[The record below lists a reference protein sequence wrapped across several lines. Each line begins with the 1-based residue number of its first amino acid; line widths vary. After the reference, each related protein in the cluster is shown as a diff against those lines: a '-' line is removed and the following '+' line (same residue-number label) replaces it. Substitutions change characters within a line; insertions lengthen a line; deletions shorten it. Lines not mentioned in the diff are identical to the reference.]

1 MLLAM
6 TPSNEDTTI
15 SRKPKDQFIDGV
27 FNLFI
32 HIIIIREF
40 KKNVYKKVWF
50 FFLVEFVGGA

>member
-27 FNLFI
+27 FN
-32 HIIIIREF
+32 
-40 KKNVYKKVWF
+40 
-50 FFLVEFVGGA
+50 FFLLTYLNIFANLKKKRFGFNF